1 MSRTLDWTA
10 HGDKASFPV
19 FFRFRITQTDNQCKC
34 FIIVRVCRR
43 QNGLQIT
50 YYIVG
55 YIKEYPSTNMH
66 MNRYDSF
73 FKGCHIVLEADTT
86 VVQQ

>member
-10 HGDKASFPV
+10 LGDKASFPV
-19 FFRFRITQTDNQCKC
+19 FFRFRVTQTDNQCKC
-34 FIIVRVCRR
+34 FIIVRVCHR

-66 MNRYDSF
+66 MNIDMTRSSKDATLF
-73 FKGCHIVLEADTT
+73 LKQILL
-86 VVQQ
+86 